1 MRVRHGPVE
10 GATAVVRILDLGEPV
25 SFFTGT
31 TSWNLL
37 DASVQK
43 SIFFTL

>member
-10 GATAVVRILDLGEPV
+10 GATAVVSILDLGEPV